1 MMILALALAA
11 CGGHEKPRV
20 QETVDAASAAPDAP
34 EAAAPQETAAAGET
48 AGPFSAGSFDIKIVT
63 SGGFAGGGLGTVSI
77 DADGNVKAGEKG
89 FSGKSCK
96 KKVDAAM
103 YAELIA
109 LLNLHAA
116 NEWEKDYDP
125 SNPGCC
131 CDQFSYGVT
140 IDLVETSTTVT
151 TRWCSASV
159 KNVPGGAE
167 ITDNL
172 LAIKDDVLASGECTP

>member
-1 MMILALALAA
+1 MGKIAMLMWILPLPA

-20 QETVDAASAAPDAP
+20 QETVDAATAAP
-34 EAAAPQETAAAGET
+34 EAAAFQEEADVGET

-63 SGGFAGGGLGTVSI
+63 SGGFAGGGLGRVAI
-77 DADGNVKAGEKG
+77 DADGNVTAGKTG
-89 FSGKSCK
+89 FVCK

-131 CDQFSYGVT
+131 CDQFSYAVT
-140 IDLVETSTTVT
+140 IGFVETSTTVA
-151 TRWCSASV
+151 TRWCSASM
-159 KNVPGGAE
+159 KSVPGGAE
-167 ITDNL
+167 ITDKL
-172 LAIKDDVLASGECTP
+172 MAIKDDVLASGECAP

>member
-1 MMILALALAA
+1 MLMWTLPLAA

-20 QETVDAASAAPDAP
+20 QETVDAATAAL
-34 EAAAPQETAAAGET
+34 EAAAPREEADAGAA

-63 SGGFAGGGLGTVSI
+63 SGGFAGGGLGMVAI
-77 DADGNVKAGEKG
+77 DADGNVTAAKKG
-89 FSGKSCK
+89 FSGKACK

-116 NEWEKDYDP
+116 HEWEKDYDP

-140 IDLVETSTTVT
+140 IGFVDTSTTVT
-151 TRWCSASV
+151 TRWCSASM
-159 KNVPGGAE
+159 KSVPGGGE
-167 ITDNL
+167 ITDKL
-172 LAIKDDVLASGECTP
+172 MAIKDDVLASGECAP

>member
-1 MMILALALAA
+1 MLMWTLPLAA

-20 QETVDAASAAPDAP
+20 QETMDAASAAPDVP
-34 EAAAPQETAAAGET
+34 EAAAPQEAADAGAE
-48 AGPFSAGSFDIKIVT
+48 AGTFHEGSFEIKIVT
-63 SGGFAGGGLGTVSI
+63 SGGFAGGGLGMVAI
-77 DADGNVKAGEKG
+77 DADGNVTAAEKG
-89 FSGKSCK
+89 FSGKACK

-116 NEWEKDYDP
+116 HEWEEDYDP

-140 IDLVETSTTVT
+140 IGLVETSTTVT
-151 TRWCSASV
+151 TRWCSASM
-159 KNVPGGAE
+159 KSVPGGGE
-167 ITDNL
+167 ITDKL
-172 LAIKDDVLASGECTP
+172 LAIKDDVLASGECAP